1 MFHWVLSTFLIIQRL
16 FLLLIEAS
24 TFNLSWFFFILI
36 SIQSRSF
43 RVRWDKVMFEI
54 CQNFTMK
61 NKKDFYAVALAFIF
75 ITWNMFKI
83 GWAVSNSNNDQVKT
97 AGKDYVNVKPV
108 WPVCVCVATM
118 LQKTST
124 IFFWQIVYIY
134 IYIYIHII
142 FSLYIYIYIYIYEGG
157 KI

>member
-118 LQKTST
+118 LQKAKNTKFTTKSLGIWSN
-124 IFFWQIVYIY
+124 IFYLSAVYFFPNLFLLNI
-134 IYIYIHII
+134 
-142 FSLYIYIYIYIYEGG
+142 
-157 KI
+157 